1 MKTSLRTIFTA
12 VLVILCAVYCTPND
26 LNDIKKR
33 VDDIEGRVA
42 TLEEQVKTM
51 NEQTIPGLRSLVTA
65 ITTDNVWVTAVVQ
78 QESGYEIKFSD
89 GNSVVVSDG
98 KDGED
103 GEDGADGNDA
113 PVVNI
118 ALVDG
123 NYVWTING
131 EVVLGEDGKPL
142 RVVGTDG
149 TNGTNGI
156 TPQFGIQDG
165 HWIVSYDNGETWQTV
180 GLVSDTDYSAYLAPD
195 EETDDYIVLY
205 VGSTRVE
212 IPKEKVFTLNVVVGE
227 NNGVK

>member
-89 GNSVVVSDG
+89 GKFTITKEYEEHLRERLSIFRQVTHN
-98 KDGED
+98 
-103 GEDGADGNDA
+103 
-113 PVVNI
+113 
-118 ALVDG
+118 
-123 NYVWTING
+123 NYG
-131 EVVLGEDGKPL
+131 VLH
-142 RVVGTDG
+142 TF
-149 TNGTNGI
+149 I
-156 TPQFGIQDG
+156 TPYGIAKG
-165 HWIVSYDNGETWQTV
+165 IHNSIVNAEVTAESLLLD
-180 GLVSDTDYSAYLAPD
+180 
-195 EETDDYIVLY
+195 
-205 VGSTRVE
+205 
-212 IPKEKVFTLNVVVGE
+212 
-227 NNGVK
+227 